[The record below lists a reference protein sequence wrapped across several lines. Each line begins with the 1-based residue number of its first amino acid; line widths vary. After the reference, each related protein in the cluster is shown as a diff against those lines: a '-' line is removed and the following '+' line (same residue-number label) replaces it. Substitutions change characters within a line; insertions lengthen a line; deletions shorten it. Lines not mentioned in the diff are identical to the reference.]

1 LKLNLDCGRLKKEMA
16 KYMAAKK
23 RLEDK
28 LTKRRHAREEE
39 FRGLGESPSAML
51 IYIYVMYVYI

>member
-1 LKLNLDCGRLKKEMA
+1 MKLNLDCGRFKKEMA

-51 IYIYVMYVYI
+51 IYICYV

>member
-1 LKLNLDCGRLKKEMA
+1 LKLKLNLDCGRFKKEMA

-28 LTKRRHAREEE
+28 LAKRRHAREEE
-39 FRGLGESPSAML
+39 FRGLGESPAAML
-51 IYIYVMYVYI
+51 IHICYV